1 MCWSCLWIMLDN
13 QDAFQCFSMFF
24 NANDLD
30 YIFLYLQDLK
40 KLFNLQRFHMCF
52 HMCTCIN
59 KKMDSLSI

>member
-1 MCWSCLWIMLDN
+1 MLIN
-13 QDAFQCFSMFF
+13 YSNTCVEVAFELCFSMFF